1 MGGDV
6 DGCLLV
12 SLKLGG
18 GARRDVYKRDNIF
31 IQCDS
36 WTSHA
41 PARSYWPSGS
51 GYHILAQLLECHTRS
66 GCANTQQQTRPDT
79 ETDPLKGGG
88 GTRARTRSWVRM
100 RTRHCQYVRRA
111 TKALPAAWAGL
122 PRLRNDVHC
131 NFTVA
136 TARCREETPPVMTST
151 NRILLSAVQSSWIQ
165 DTPCPCCELAGVAA
179 FCSTLHP
186 TLHSLVR
193 SSHQCR
199 RHPPLRSMYTGPVL
213 RGASAALVGK
223 WYRQNV
229 LHCTEGQLLP
239 VQYSVP
245 RRPATYC
252 TQTGCWQQR

>member
-6 DGCLLV
+6 DGCLFV

-131 NFTVA
+131 NFS
-136 TARCREETPPVMTST
+136 RH
-151 NRILLSAVQSSWIQ
+151 
-165 DTPCPCCELAGVAA
+165 CPMSGRNPSRHDVNKQNLA
-179 FCSTLHP
+179 FCSPVELDP
-186 TLHSLVR
+186 GYSL
-193 SSHQCR
+193 
-199 RHPPLRSMYTGPVL
+199 SML
-213 RGASAALVGK
+213 
-223 WYRQNV
+223 
-229 LHCTEGQLLP
+229 
-239 VQYSVP
+239 
-245 RRPATYC
+245 
-252 TQTGCWQQR
+252 